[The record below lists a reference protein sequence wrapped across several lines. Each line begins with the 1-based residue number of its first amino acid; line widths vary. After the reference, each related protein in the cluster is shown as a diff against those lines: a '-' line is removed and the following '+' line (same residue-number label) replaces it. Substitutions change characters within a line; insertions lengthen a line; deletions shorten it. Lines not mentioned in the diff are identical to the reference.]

1 MLTNSLRQTIKD
13 DLMPNVAVAAR
24 QDADIMELQ
33 DKVKHLNGLSLLK
46 DRKYAELE
54 DKIRLY

>member
-13 DLMPNVAVAAR
+13 DLMPNVADAAR